1 MITIFICAFVYYVSK
16 EMEEASWENSYP
28 VSWGSWWNNDT
39 SWVNKHR
46 WGGKMAKSLG
56 MPSLSKALTLLFKTA
71 LVFLTD
77 ASHLF
82 QAVRVAVLVVL
93 VAHIASLEAAIVFC
107 VGYILGGTIKTIL
120 KSFGINVIK

>member
-28 VSWGSWWNNDT
+28 DSWGNWWNNDT

-46 WGGKMAKSLG
+46 WGARIAESIGV
-56 MPSLSKALTLLFKTA
+56 PSLSKLLTMLFQTI

-93 VAHIASLEAAIVFC
+93 VAYTASLEAAIVFSL
-107 VGYILGGTIKTIL
+107 GYMLAGTLKVIL
-120 KSFGINVIK
+120 KSFGINIIK

>member
-28 VSWGSWWNNDT
+28 DSWGSWWNNDT

-46 WGGKMAKSLG
+46 WGARMAKSLG
-56 MPSLSKALTLLFKTA
+56 LPSLSKFLTILFQTV

-77 ASHLF
+77 ASHFF
-82 QAVRVAVLVVL
+82 QAVRVAVLVLL

-107 VGYILGGTIKTIL
+107 VGYILGGTIKEVL
-120 KSFGINVIK
+120 RSFGINIIK